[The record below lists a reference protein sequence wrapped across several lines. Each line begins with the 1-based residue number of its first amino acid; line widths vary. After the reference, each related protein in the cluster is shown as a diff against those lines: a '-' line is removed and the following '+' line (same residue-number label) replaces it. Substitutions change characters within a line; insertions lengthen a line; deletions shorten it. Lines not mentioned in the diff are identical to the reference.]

1 MNIQIISLWC
11 FRFSVTA
18 CYSNCYEP
26 FKISDWL
33 VFIVFMT
40 MYSFIHSLSALHGLW
55 ESIFVFVFFFAY
67 VIQCSGLRFL
77 LHFCALL
84 LSCLDWLSVLCKL
97 IFPDCTLFFFL
108 CVCAILTFLVWVSD
122 CVLFPTFVQ
131 GRGCF
136 GVSVVCKLF
145 LFMSIFGP
153 PCVGGPVCSCLH
165 LCACVYVC
173 I

>member
-1 MNIQIISLWC
+1 MNIQIILLWC
-11 FRFSVTA
+11 LRFSVTA
-18 CYSNCYEP
+18 SYSNCYEP

-33 VFIVFMT
+33 VLFIVCIAWPVREHFC
-40 MYSFIHSLSALHGLW
+40 
-55 ESIFVFVFFFAY
+55 VFVFFFAY
-67 VIQCSGLRFL
+67 VIQCSGLRFS

-84 LSCLDWLSVLCKL
+84 LFCLDWLSVLCKL

-153 PCVGGPVCSCLH
+153 PCVGGPVCSCLY